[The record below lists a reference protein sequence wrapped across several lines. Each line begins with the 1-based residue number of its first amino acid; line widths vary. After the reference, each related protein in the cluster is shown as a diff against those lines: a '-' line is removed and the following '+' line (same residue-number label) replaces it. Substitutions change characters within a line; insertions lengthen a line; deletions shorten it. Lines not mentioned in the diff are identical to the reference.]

1 MISGA
6 VYGSH
11 SFRRCTIEFT
21 FFDSPK
27 SHNLTREKSERKTK
41 MLSSFTSRWQMSL
54 QANERL
60 ELNAVHLIMIVRT
73 FGARIRGRLQ
83 FAVLRAS
90 SAVHRCHYQRHLTLD
105 RLRREPKMTI
115 RFQFSTKS
123 CELYGRQ
130 SSSTYPEVR
139 IPARTKR
146 VGQFV

>member
-11 SFRRCTIEFT
+11 SFRRWTIVFT

-27 SHNLTREKSERKTK
+27 SHNLTREKSDRNTK

-54 QANERL
+54 KANETFRV
-60 ELNAVHLIMIVRT
+60 ERFAFNNGWVRT
-73 FGARIRGRLQ
+73 FGARTRARLQ
-83 FAVLRAS
+83 FAALRAS

-105 RLRREPKMTI
+105 RLFEWTENDNQI
-115 RFQFSTKS
+115 SIYTKS
-123 CELYGRQ
+123 CEASKRESLF
-130 SSSTYPEVR
+130 TYPEAR

-146 VGQFV
+146 VG